1 MTKHKNVLHLSE
13 TPSEPLPAPE
23 GSLFGLLEHL

>member
-1 MTKHKNVLHLSE
+1 MAKHKNVLHHSE
-13 TPSEPLPAPE
+13 IPTEALPAPE